1 MTRLSL
7 TTFSLKL
14 PYWSR
19 AALKQAYLVIT
30 TTNSKK
36 PCTPNAHLSMINMR
50 LLTGQNQATL
60 VTELP
65 KYLVCVPLAGQ
76 ISQPKTP
83 KFQNF
88 EIFITYDVEK
98 KFS

>member
-1 MTRLSL
+1 
-7 TTFSLKL
+7 
-14 PYWSR
+14 
-19 AALKQAYLVIT
+19 
-30 TTNSKK
+30 
-36 PCTPNAHLSMINMR
+36 MINMR